1 MLTPGRNRMLLKIS
15 SFTKEMELLYLQ
27 NKTDITKA
35 YIYYPNELQA
45 IFWIFNIL
53 LQFNK
58 PQIYLTHLLSME
70 ARLKKIKKLVNDS
83 SDRNKSRIMKQY
95 FS

>member
-1 MLTPGRNRMLLKIS
+1 
-15 SFTKEMELLYLQ
+15 MELLYLQ

-58 PQIYLTHLLSME
+58 PQIHLTHLISME
-70 ARLKKIKKLVNDS
+70 AHLKKIKRLVNDS

>member
-1 MLTPGRNRMLLKIS
+1 MLLKIS

-70 ARLKKIKKLVNDS
+70 ARLKKIKRLVNDS